1 MSLHA
6 IRWRQGSWWCRAFI
20 LVQVDCLLQQ
30 AGASLTATELVESTE
45 WGENL
50 GLLAG
55 SLKHVNQQAQIWR
68 EEVQQQV
75 IQQLPRSNFMGSCSY
90 VYQR

>member
-6 IRWRQGSWWCRAFI
+6 IRWREGSWWCRVFI

-30 AGASLTATELVESTE
+30 AGASLTATELVESME

-50 GLLAG
+50 GLLVG
-55 SLKHVNQQAQIWR
+55 SLKHVNQQAQIWLR
-68 EEVQQQV
+68 EGRGQKEGLVCKLFV
-75 IQQLPRSNFMGSCSY
+75 D
-90 VYQR
+90 

>member
-6 IRWRQGSWWCRAFI
+6 IRWREGSWWCRTFI

-55 SLKHVNQQAQIWR
+55 SLKHVNQQAQIWQR
-68 EEVQQQV
+68 EGRGQKEGLVCKLFV
-75 IQQLPRSNFMGSCSY
+75 D
-90 VYQR
+90 